1 MLYLDKQIKSS
12 NAYIISIFFI
22 IWISNNIVWSVRQH
36 PVLYVVVAGWNRI
49 QKLDFAKFRGMS
61 HCWDVIRLHWQL
73 RRSINT
79 KKYQMQMSIFSP
91 FSLAAGRWNFFFC
104 FALITWFIELVRQTS
119 KVHWVNDVISCQF
132 LCFVNIKRGHLKL
145 SQWSS
150 FSSREI
156 VYLDA

>member
-22 IWISNNIVWSVRQH
+22 IWISNTFVWSVQQH
-36 PVLYVVVAGWNRI
+36 PVCGSSRVKSNSEVGFCKISWNVPLLGRHTVTLTA
-49 QKLDFAKFRGMS
+49 QEKHQYKKVSDANVNFFPLLLSCREMKL
-61 HCWDVIRLHWQL
+61 
-73 RRSINT
+73 
-79 KKYQMQMSIFSP
+79 
-91 FSLAAGRWNFFFC
+91 FFC

-132 LCFVNIKRGHLKL
+132 LCFVNIKRGHLN
-145 SQWSS
+145 SSPWGS

-156 VYLDA
+156 VYLSHEI